1 MKPRKI
7 RQHGW
12 HGVNKQKF
20 LQEWN
25 LRKPWYLLRPPP
37 EEPPIP
43 LPKGLDPKAS
53 STSGKQKPKNK
64 IQHFKQG
71 VKAYAN
77 RMQYVILN
85 IFNNFQPMKNKVYIL
100 GEILSETQARFP
112 HIDLRKFKIL
122 YDGWRQQGIRAGRKS
137 QFYSMAWKRGWIST
151 KDADSLRKYIGIA

>member
-43 LPKGLDPKAS
+43 LPKGLDPKGVINVRK
-53 STSGKQKPKNK
+53 TETKKQNTT
-64 IQHFKQG
+64 F
-71 VKAYAN
+71 
-77 RMQYVILN
+77 
-85 IFNNFQPMKNKVYIL
+85 
-100 GEILSETQARFP
+100 
-112 HIDLRKFKIL
+112 
-122 YDGWRQQGIRAGRKS
+122 
-137 QFYSMAWKRGWIST
+137 
-151 KDADSLRKYIGIA
+151 